1 MLEGCWE
8 VAEVRTRRIVE
19 QMCFLMFF
27 LTDMVG
33 FSWGDKGAIMVTVY
47 SIWEIEGTGEHPV
60 KMSN

>member
-1 MLEGCWE
+1 
-8 VAEVRTRRIVE
+8 
-19 QMCFLMFF
+19 
-27 LTDMVG
+27 MVG

>member
-8 VAEVRTRRIVE
+8 VAEVRTRRTDV
-19 QMCFLMFF
+19 FSNVF

-33 FSWGDKGAIMVTVY
+33 CSWGDKGAIMVTVY